1 MPDTIEYFFSLA
13 SPWAY
18 LGHGHLLDIA
28 DRFRARVIFR
38 PVLLGPLFEA
48 TGGLPLAKRHAV
60 RQRYRQVELQ
70 RWRLKR
76 GVPIN
81 IRPKYW
87 PFDVALADRVVIA
100 CDAIEADTGT
110 LVQKLFESVW
120 VRDENLAD
128 PAILAAAVRRAGL
141 DGSALLADADTD
153 SVKAAYAENARRAVA
168 LDVFGSPS
176 YVRDGEVFWG
186 QDRLDLLA
194 DALAYGRRAFRS
206 DV

>member
-1 MPDTIEYFFSLA
+1 MPDTIDCFFSLV

-28 DRFRARVIFR
+28 ERYRAKVVFR
-38 PVLLGPLFEA
+38 PVLLGPLFDA
-48 TGGLPLAKRHAV
+48 TGGLVLAKRHPV
-60 RQRYRQVELQ
+60 RQRYRLVELQ

-76 GVPIN
+76 GVPLN

-87 PFDVALADRVVIA
+87 PFDVSLADRVVVA
-100 CDAIEADTGT
+100 AEAAELDTGA
-110 LVQKLFESVW
+110 LVQRLFESVW
-120 VRDENLAD
+120 VHDDNLAD
-128 PAILAAAVRRAGL
+128 PATLAAAVTSAGL
-141 DGSALLADADTD
+141 DGAALLKAADSDA
-153 SVKAAYAENARRAVA
+153 VKAAYAENGQRAIA

-194 DALAYGRRAFRS
+194 DALASGRRAFRP